1 MHKVLLITYYWPPA
15 GGPGVQRWLQML
27 KHLPE
32 HGFEISVWVPKN
44 PFYPIKDSQLI
55 QDIPDNIE
63 VIKSPI
69 REPGQF
75 LRWIAPG
82 KTKRISSGILQEK
95 KGRWLEGLLLSIRG
109 NLFIPDARIGWV
121 KPSIRK
127 LIPLV
132 QKRNFQTVITT
143 GPPHSLHLIG
153 LELQKS
159 SSIKWVADFRDPWTS
174 IGYHDKLGLGARA
187 RRKHLGLEKKVLQSA
202 DQILVTSPG
211 TKKEFETLSTQPIEV
226 LTNGYESLM
235 EKGEIDADFTLS
247 HIGSLLSGRNPKALW
262 EAIAELKTEIPLFAE
277 KLKLQLAGTV
287 SEEVIQT
294 IRKFGLE
301 ENLVLLGYRPHSEV
315 RQLQARSQ
323 VLLLLE
329 INQAYTT
336 SILPGKLF
344 EYMASLRPILA
355 VGPQGWDART
365 ILEETQ
371 TGSFFGYDQK
381 EDLKAQLKDWFARYQ
396 SNTLNVKGIG
406 IDAFSRQ
413 HLSAQL
419 ASILAWE

>member
-1 MHKVLLITYYWPPA
+1 MHKLLLITYYWPPA

-32 HGFEISVWVPKN
+32 HGFEISVWVPEN
-44 PFYPIKDSQLI
+44 PFYPIEDAQLV
-55 QDIPDNIE
+55 QDIPENIE
-63 VIKSPI
+63 VLKSPI

-75 LRWIAPG
+75 LRWVAPR
-82 KTKRISSGILQEK
+82 KTKRISAGILQEK
-95 KGRWLEGLLLSIRG
+95 KVGWTERVLLSIRG

-121 KPSIRK
+121 KPS
-127 LIPLV
+127 V
-132 QKRNFQTVITT
+132 QKLVPLIQEKNFQTVITS

-153 LELQKS
+153 QELKKS
-159 SSIKWVADFRDPWTS
+159 CSIKWVADFRDPWTS
-174 IGYHDKLGLGARA
+174 IGYHKKLGLGRRA
-187 RRKHLGLEKKVLQSA
+187 SRRHQELEKKVLQSA

-211 TKKEFETLSTQPIEV
+211 TKKEFQTLSTQPIEV

-235 EKGEIDADFTLS
+235 KKGRLDSDFTLS
-247 HIGSLLSGRNPKALW
+247 HIGSLLSARNPKALW
-262 EAIAELKTEIPLFAE
+262 QALSELKTEDSFFAE
-277 KLKLQLAGTV
+277 KFRLQLAGTV

-294 IRKFGLE
+294 IRDSGLE
-301 ENLVLLGYRPHSEV
+301 ENLLLLGYIPHAEV
-315 RQLQARSQ
+315 RQLQAQSQ

-355 VGPQGWDART
+355 VGPKGWDAQA
-365 ILEETQ
+365 ILEESQ
-371 TGSFFGYDQK
+371 TGRFFGYDQK
-381 EDLKAQLKDWFARYQ
+381 EAIKAQLKDWFARYQ

-406 IDAFSRQ
+406 IEAYSRKN
-413 HLSAQL
+413 LSAQL